1 MSGKPIGSVLGQLG
15 LTQIRYVTPV
25 RPKAAEALAS
35 RVYGQVERDFGVLAP
50 PVALHSP
57 VPEIM
62 AASWIMLRE
71 SLVVPG
77 NVDRV
82 AKETVAT
89 AVSAGNTC
97 PFCVTIHGSTLAGL
111 TGMVGALAVAG
122 DHAGSLADP
131 RLRGL
136 AEWATACRTETGALR
151 HGAACP
157 ADEAPELIGT
167 AVLLHYLN
175 RMVNVFLREVPLPPR
190 VPRIVL
196 KPVMRVVSGLIQ
208 KASTGSLAAG
218 ASLDMLPPT
227 APPGDLSWAAA
238 NPVLA
243 DGFARAFAAIDAA
256 GTRFVAEPVR
266 ELVLAE
272 LAGWHGENRGLSRAW
287 VADAVSGLS
296 ASHRTAGR
304 LALLIAIASYQVD
317 QSVIAAHR
325 LTQEDD
331 QALIALASWA
341 SLAAARRVGGWIPL
355 GPPTAARGSSGA
367 GKG

>member
-1 MSGKPIGSVLGQLG
+1 MIGKPVKLVLGQLG

-25 RPKAAEALAS
+25 RPKGAKALIS
-35 RVYGQVERDFGVLAP
+35 RVYRQVERDFGVLAP

-71 SLVVPG
+71 SLLVPG
-77 NVDRV
+77 HIDR
-82 AKETVAT
+82 ASKETVAI

-97 PFCVTIHGSTLAGL
+97 PFCVTIHSSTLATL
-111 TGMVGALAVAG
+111 TRLSGASAVAG
-122 DHAGSLADP
+122 DPAGSPSDP

-136 AEWATACRTETGALR
+136 AEWATACGTETGARL
-151 HGAACP
+151 HGTPCP

-175 RMVNVFLREVPLPPR
+175 RMVNVFLGEVPLPPR
-190 VPRIVL
+190 VPRMVL
-196 KPVMRVVSGLIQ
+196 KPVMRVVTRLIR
-208 KASTGSLAAG
+208 KASTGWPVAG
-218 ASLDMLPPT
+218 ASLDLLPSA
-227 APPGDLSWAAA
+227 APPGDLTWAAA

-243 DGFARAFAAIDAA
+243 EGFARACAAIDAA
-256 GTRFVAEPVR
+256 GTIFVAEPVR
-266 ELVLAE
+266 ELVQAE

-287 VADAVSGLS
+287 VADAVAGLP
-296 ASHRTAGR
+296 ASQRAAGR

-317 QSVIAAHR
+317 RSVLEACR
-325 LTQEDD
+325 LTHDD

-341 SLAAARRVGGWIPL
+341 SLAAARRVGGWIPF
-355 GPPTAARGSSGA
+355 GSSAAAPGTRRFR
-367 GKG
+367 KG